1 MTHRR
6 RFLVLAAIALMG
18 ASARAADKDEKK
30 VVILDPAQGG
40 VDYKL
45 QGEYVGGSGSA
56 KWGAQ
61 VIALGD
67 GKFHA
72 VFEPG
77 GLPGD
82 GWDAKTRY
90 ESEGSLDG
98 GKVTLHGV
106 EKVAWGNGHHP
117 PEGVEVK
124 QGFDATIDG
133 DTLTAKV
140 VGGDAVTLKHTER
153 QSPAEGLKPPAGAT
167 VLFDGSS
174 ADAFKGGKVIADGPW
189 KGFLKEG
196 CETKL
201 KYTDFQLH
209 VEFIEPFK
217 PFARFQ
223 ERGNSGIYIQKRY
236 ETQVLDSFGLLGY
249 DNECG
254 GAYTQHPPIVNMCYP
269 PLTWQTYDIEFKAAR
284 YAGGKRTSPS
294 TVTVKHNGVLVQDH
308 YELTGPTGAGQK
320 ENPAEAIQSG
330 VIYLQ
335 EHNNPVA
342 YRNVWIIDQSK

>member
-1 MTHRR
+1 MIRR
-6 RFLVLAAIALMG
+6 RSLTLAALALF
-18 ASARAADKDEKK
+18 ALSARAAESEKK

-40 VDYKL
+40 IDYKL
-45 QGEYVGGSGSA
+45 QGEYVSGGSESA

-90 ESEGSLDG
+90 ESEGSLDE

-106 EKVAWGNGHHP
+106 DKVAWGNGHHP
-117 PEGVEVK
+117 PPGVEVK
-124 QGFDATIDG
+124 HGFDATIEG
-133 DTLTAKV
+133 ETLTAKV
-140 VGGDAVTLKHTER
+140 EGGETVTFKHTER
-153 QSPAEGLKPPAGAT
+153 HSPAEGAKPPQGAT

-174 ADAFKGGKVIADGPW
+174 ADAFKGGKIIADGPW

-196 CETKL
+196 CETKQ
-201 KYTDFQLH
+201 KVTDFQLH

-254 GAYTQHPPIVNMCYP
+254 GAYTQHPPLVNMCYP

-284 YAGGKRTSPS
+284 YADGKRTSPA

-320 ENPAEAIQSG
+320 ENPKDAIQTG

-342 YRNVWIIDQSK
+342 YRNIWIVEEK